1 MSRVRIRAA
10 NYRRVMIQRILQEE
24 NRMSLSFRH
33 LRRAVALGCTLAA
46 TFSLGVPLQSQTV
59 SQGVY
64 TDEQAK
70 RGQAIYKDGC
80 SSCHGEM
87 LEGRLGP
94 PLTGDSFV
102 GDWGK
107 DPLSELAGKIRNTM
121 PQGNPGKLNTQQVAD
136 IVAYLLQAGKF
147 PAGRAEL
154 PSDEAALKRIAWS
167 AGPQTAAKAASGTIQ
182 GPVFPPAGNLAQVM
196 RGILF
201 PASNIIFTTQSVDP
215 AAPPKTTLDDITAGG
230 GFNWTIW
237 CGGIYKGWELV
248 DYAAVALAESAPLM
262 LTPGRRCENGKPV
275 PVNDPEW
282 IKFTM
287 ELAEAGKAAYKAAQ
301 TRNQDVASEA
311 TNQLNDSCQNCHRA
325 YRGRVHCVKP

>member
-1 MSRVRIRAA
+1 MS
-10 NYRRVMIQRILQEE
+10 
-24 NRMSLSFRH
+24 SSFRH
-33 LRRAVALGCTLAA
+33 VACAAALVSLAA
-46 TFSLGVPLQSQTV
+46 TFVSGVPVQSQTV

-64 TDEQAK
+64 SEEQAR
-70 RGQAIYKDGC
+70 RGQVIYKDSC

-94 PLTGDSFV
+94 PLTGDNFI

-107 DPLSELAGKIRNTM
+107 DPLSELAGKIRYTM
-121 PQGNPGKLNTQQVAD
+121 PQGKPGSMSSQQVAD
-136 IVAYLLQAGKF
+136 IVAFLLQASKY

-154 PSDEAALKRIAWS
+154 PADEAALKRIAWF
-167 AGPQTAAKAASGTIQ
+167 AGSQTPAKTAPGTVQ

-230 GFNWTIW
+230 GFNWAIW
-237 CGGIYKGWELV
+237 GGGIYKGWELV

-282 IKFTM
+282 IKFTT
-287 ELAEAGKAAYKAAQ
+287 ELAEAGKAAYRASQ
-301 TRNQDVASEA
+301 TRNQQTISDV
-311 TNQLNDSCQNCHRA
+311 TNQVADSCLNCHIVYRDK
-325 YRGRVHCVKP
+325 RGRTVNPADPSNKAARCVK